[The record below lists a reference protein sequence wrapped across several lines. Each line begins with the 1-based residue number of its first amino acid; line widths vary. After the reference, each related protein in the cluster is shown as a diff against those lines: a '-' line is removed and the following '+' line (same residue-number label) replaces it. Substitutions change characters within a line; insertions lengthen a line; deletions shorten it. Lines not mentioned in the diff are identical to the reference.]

1 MLNKLKFSN
10 VVVLFIILFLILMV
24 FYYQNTR
31 ESAINNAQVK
41 IDELLLNYKAFRSY
55 VSKVQK
61 QEVYRL
67 QNSDYIDGEYFS
79 PKLLSSTYSA
89 RNVNKFYN
97 QFRKEKKQQPIII
110 KFASNNPRNLINTA
124 NTKELELL
132 KKFNNNEIEDYSEI
146 ISTKDGTKLL
156 YAIPTKRTTQKCMR
170 CHSNPENAPQGLVEI
185 YGDKNGF
192 YEKVGNIRAI
202 LTTTYPL
209 DEDLKNANISFLKLS
224 FITLIIFIISLFVFY
239 KFIKSIEDK
248 NKKLEEL
255 NFLLDQ
261 KIDKR
266 TNELEIEKEHIETIV
281 ESNNNAIIAIDW
293 TGTIKTYNKKAQELF
308 GWTKDEMIG
317 RKNLLKI
324 IPNKFKQQHT
334 IGLAKYFKTG
344 ILSGALD
351 NSHQAEGLKKD
362 GTIFPIRISIGTKFK
377 FKDTIV
383 IANISDISQ
392 EKKQEKLIYQQ
403 SKMAAMGEM
412 IGNIAHQWRQPL
424 SIIST
429 AATGMQIQKEH
440 NILSDK
446 QLNETCEII
455 NNNAQ
460 YLSKTIDDFKN
471 FIKGDR
477 QKSKFDLSKQIESFL
492 HLIEGTIKN
501 SDIDVV
507 LNLDEDISINGYE
520 NELTQCL
527 INIFNNS
534 KDILNEK
541 DIKNKFIFI
550 STYKEGEN
558 IIIKIKDNAGG
569 IPNDILSKVFE
580 PYFTTKHKSQ
590 GTGLGLHMTYNLIV
604 DGMKG
609 DIKATNSNFLYND
622 ERYVGAEFTIILP
635 QN

>member
-1 MLNKLKFSN
+1 
-10 VVVLFIILFLILMV
+10 MV